1 MSIVLRITDKELGA
15 AEIVAPDLLVP
26 LLTISAREI
35 LRLRVEAEV
44 ERYNATGGT
53 SHLLIQ
59 PAPRE
64 SKLNGTREARFRE
77 LKIEPQIAV
86 AIEAVEKRRVI
97 MLLNGRQVSD
107 LDETFFLTPGSEAR
121 FIRLVPLVGG

>member
-1 MSIVLRITDKELGA
+1 MSIMLRITDKELGA

-44 ERYNATGGT
+44 ERYNVTRGA

-64 SKLNGTREARFRE
+64 SELNGSRKARFRE
-77 LKIEPQIAV
+77 LKVAPQIAL
-86 AIEAVEKRRVI
+86 AIEAVEKCRVI
-97 MLLNGRQVSD
+97 MLLNGRQVTS
-107 LDETFFLTPGSEAR
+107 LDETFLLTPDSEAR

>member
-97 MLLNGRQVSD
+97 MLLNGRQVSN

>member
-1 MSIVLRITDKELGA
+1 MSIMLRITDKELGA

-44 ERYNATGGT
+44 ERYNVTRGA
-53 SHLLIQ
+53 SHFLIQ

-64 SKLNGTREARFRE
+64 SELNGREARFRE
-77 LKIEPQIAV
+77 LKVAPQIAL
-86 AIEAVEKRRVI
+86 AIEAVEKCRVI
-97 MLLNGRQVSD
+97 MLLNGRQVTS
-107 LDETFFLTPGSEAR
+107 LDETF
-121 FIRLVPLVGG
+121 

>member
-1 MSIVLRITDKELGA
+1 MSTVLRITDKELGA

-44 ERYNATGGT
+44 ERYNATRGT

-64 SKLNGTREARFRE
+64 SKLNGTREGRFRE

-107 LDETFFLTPGSEAR
+107 LDETFFLT
-121 FIRLVPLVGG
+121 

>member
-1 MSIVLRITDKELGA
+1 MSIMLRITDKELGA

-35 LRLRVEAEV
+35 LRLRIEAEV
-44 ERYNATGGT
+44 ERYNATRGA

-64 SKLNGTREARFRE
+64 SELNGSREARFRE
-77 LKIEPQIAV
+77 LKVAPQIAL

-97 MLLNGRQVSD
+97 MLLNGRQVTS
-107 LDETFFLTPGSEAR
+107 LDETFVLTPSSEAR